1 MRFIEHARA
10 LGTATLSVIGPLLPH
25 FKDVTTSRGLNYH
38 YYFSAPDPGKP
49 TLLLV
54 HGFLS
59 LAVDWHPQIN
69 YFKKKGFG
77 VVAADQL
84 GYGGTDKPEDSAAYV
99 HSLLAKDMVDILDHE
114 NITDVVAVGHDWY
127 VFDDNL
133 VKISS
138 WILNTWIDSQG
149 SKTVSLLANLFSE
162 RILGFG
168 FLACGYLAPHSFGAT
183 LEELREQSIALLG
196 YESLG
201 YWEFFTAPDAPEVIQ
216 DHLESFFDLAYARD
230 GRLWR
235 FNMAPTGAFRIFIES
250 DTHTRR
256 ITAIT
261 KDQWEFHEQQFGKFS
276 LDQPLN
282 YYRINLNGDAQ
293 RDDDTVPIENYTINK
308 PVFFGG
314 AHGDVLCVDWAQ
326 EAATRQYS
334 PNLTVSNFNTTH
346 WVAADAPKQVNE
358 ALEKW
363 INEVVLA

>member
-1 MRFIEHARA
+1 MRFIENARA
-10 LGTATLSVIGPLLPH
+10 LGTAALSVIGPLLPH

-54 HGFLS
+54 HGFPS
-59 LAVDWHPQIN
+59 FAVDWHPQIN
-69 YFKKKGFG
+69 YFKGKGFG
-77 VVAADQL
+77 IVAADQL

-114 NITDVVAVGHDWY
+114 NVTDVVAVGHDW
-127 VFDDNL
+127 
-133 VKISS
+133 
-138 WILNTWIDSQG
+138 G
-149 SKTVSLLANLFSE
+149 SKTVSLLANLHSDRF
-162 RILGFG
+162 LGFG
-168 FLACGYLAPHSFGAT
+168 FLTCGYFAPHSLGST

-196 YESLG
+196 YETFG
-201 YWEFFTAPDAPEVIQ
+201 YWEFFTAPDGPQVLQ
-216 DHLESFFDLAYARD
+216 DHIESFLDLGYARD
-230 GRLWR
+230 ARLWR
-235 FNMAPTGAFRIFIES
+235 FNFAPTGAIRIFVES
-250 DTHTRR
+250 DTRTPR

-261 KDQWEFHEQQFGKFS
+261 EDQWEFHHEQFSKFT

-282 YYRINLNGDAQ
+282 YYRINLNGEAQ
-293 RDDDTVPIENYTINK
+293 RDDDNVPTENYTINK

-314 AHGDVLCVDWAQ
+314 AHGDVVCVDWAQ

-334 PNLTVSNFNTTH
+334 PNLTVANFNTTH

>member
-1 MRFIEHARA
+1 MRFKEHARA
-10 LGTATLSVIGPLLPH
+10 LGTAALSVIGPLLPH
-25 FKDVTTSRGLNYH
+25 FKDVTTSRGLNHH
-38 YYFSAPDPGKP
+38 YYLSAPDPGKP

-54 HGFLS
+54 HGFPS
-59 LAVDWHPQIN
+59 FAVDWHSQIN
-69 YFKKKGFG
+69 YFREKGFG
-77 VVAADQL
+77 IVAADLL
-84 GYGGTDKPEDSAAYV
+84 GYGGTDKPEDSATFV

-114 NITDVVAVGHDWY
+114 NITDVVAVGHDWC
-127 VFDDNL
+127 VFVDNL
-133 VKISS
+133 VQIFSVDSEISDWCSGVPKRSAS
-138 WILNTWIDSQG
+138 WQIYIRTA
-149 SKTVSLLANLFSE
+149 SLALDFW
-162 RILGFG
+162 
-168 FLACGYLAPHSFGAT
+168 P
-183 LEELREQSIALLG
+183 SIALLG

-201 YWEFFTAPDAPEVIQ
+201 YWEFLTAPDAPGVIQ

-261 KDQWEFHEQQFGKFS
+261 KDQWEFHEQQFGKFT

-293 RDDDTVPIENYTINK
+293 RDDTVPIENYTINK

-363 INEVVLA
+363 INEVVLAS